1 MRSPLR
7 WGVAAAVAAL
17 ALAGCVRA
25 TAETTIHEDGTFS
38 QHSVAAISDAAAAQL
53 EGMLGGDLPGDLAQE
68 LPEGTGAD
76 LDIDSLLG
84 GAQDSPQLAELQ
96 ERYPGQIEV
105 ADYDDGELS
114 GIEITVTD
122 LPLDEFNAAGT
133 QAGGALGAS
142 AALEEIDGQYVVTL
156 MRPAELDLSSA
167 GITTSNLSL
176 IESSVDIAVTFTFPG
191 LIEEASAGEV
201 SGKSVTLGLTDLASD
216 EEIVIVAGANDAID
230 WGPWLRWGGI
240 ALAFVLVIG
249 GAAALVI
256 QDQRKRRR
264 TVLPPPATTDA
275 PSGPGMLSA
284 EPEPQDEPR
293 DERG

>member
-1 MRSPLR
+1 MRTPLR
-7 WGVAAAVAAL
+7 WGAVAAVATL

-38 QHSVAAISDAAAAQL
+38 QHSVAAISDSAAAQL

-68 LPEGTGAD
+68 LPEGAGGD

-84 GAQDSPQLAELQ
+84 DAQDSPELAELQ

-122 LPLDEFNAAGT
+122 LPLEEFNASGT

-142 AALEEIDGQYVVTL
+142 ATLEEVDGQYVVTL
-156 MRPAELDLSSA
+156 TRPAELDLSSA
-167 GITTSNLSL
+167 GVTSSNLSL

-201 SGKSVTLGLTDLASD
+201 SGKSVSLGLTDLASN
-216 EEIVIVAGANDAID
+216 EEITIVAGANDAID

-264 TVLPPPATTDA
+264 TVLPPPGTTDA
-275 PSGPGMLSA
+275 PSGPGMLSG
-284 EPEPQDEPR
+284 EPQPQEEPR
-293 DERG
+293 DERD